1 MKRILISESQVRGLL
16 YEALSVDATFNKF
29 YANSMSRDDF
39 EKIIRADPTYGGGEQ
54 MGKYSQWLLTM
65 VKKNKLNI
73 DQLPKAT
80 ELLNKYNL
88 NKNKFKSKN
97 IDDYKSVDDLYNEYE
112 SMEDELSS
120 SSKRSQEQEAKRG
133 AKKVYEDS
141 EWLVIVPET
150 QEASCYYGKGTQWC
164 TAAVESQN
172 YFDNYNDNGDLYINI
187 NKKTKEKYQFHFER
201 EEFRDAQNEDLTE
214 LSQDNGESIAE
225 YCGFTEGLIKFY
237 EDGPDYSGVLN
248 EVDIKIDIECVS
260 CEKSYYYTNK
270 YGSNEIVSYD
280 GEVDYNI
287 EEIEIYENNAS
298 NYFIFND
305 KLLIDKNSDLI
316 IYNLTDNT
324 YIDDYEYNQWIKN
337 DNEEFLEK
345 YFNETFLD
353 EYIESGQLGGV
364 KSKNDLDDDDKEK
377 LFYDFFRDLDV
388 SCQEFKLE
396 RNHEY
401 DGYSFLC
408 DCYCECYDIEFR
420 ITLKLYFN
428 EIY

>member
-39 EKIIRADPTYGGGEQ
+39 EKIIHADPTYGGGEQ

-73 DQLPKAT
+73 DELPKAT

-97 IDDYKSVDDLYNEYE
+97 IDDYKSVDDLYKEYE

-172 YFDNYNDNGDLYINI
+172 YFDDYNESGDLYINI
-187 NKKTKEKYQFHFER
+187 NKESKEKYQFHFER

-214 LSQDNGESIAE
+214 LSQDKGESIAQ
-225 YCGFTEGLIKFY
+225 YCGFTGGLIKFY
-237 EDGPDYSGVLN
+237 ENGPDNNGVLN
-248 EVDIKIDIECVS
+248 EENGLELFSNGVGAYFYKNGNRIR
-260 CEKSYYYTNK
+260 YYYNRSEDFLYLPDSIEIESNK
-270 YGSNEIVSYD
+270 DFLVSIDRGSIFGIYTKPEFNKI
-280 GEVDYNI
+280 YNFNKNRFLTE
-287 EEIEIYENNAS
+287 EEIFKI
-298 NYFIFND
+298 IFND
-305 KLLIDKNSDLI
+305 FEYDIDRFITYVIMEDKEE
-316 IYNLTDNT
+316 DN
-324 YIDDYEYNQWIKN
+324 DE
-337 DNEEFLEK
+337 LEK
-345 YFNETFLD
+345 IKVEIEKTGKLTSLKAVQYHDGEMNYLD
-353 EYIESGQLGGV
+353 FTISAVVDGKTYELNASDDFDRI
-364 KSKNDLDDDDKEK
+364 DLNN
-377 LFYDFFRDLDV
+377 F
-388 SCQEFKLE
+388 
-396 RNHEY
+396 HEY
-401 DGYSFLC
+401 F
-408 DCYCECYDIEFR
+408 
-420 ITLKLYFN
+420 FN
-428 EIY
+428 I